1 LNIVPLPPSPRAI
14 LDLTSGEV
22 TAANK
27 ERFKV
32 FSFNILNEGA
42 CTERLYGYSPKE
54 ALSWSYRKEQVL
66 QEIQTQDADF
76 VCLQEVDTE
85 TFKEYF
91 SMKLAYSKYKGV
103 FWPRS
108 RAKTMA
114 EKEARQ
120 VDGCATFY
128 KHEEWILLDK
138 EVVEFSKIAINRPDI
153 KGQHD
158 VFNRIMPRDHI
169 GVVCFFEHRQ
179 TGSRLILVNTHLFW
193 DPMYCDVKLIQTAI
207 LLGEVNRLA
216 ERYSNWPPCKDKKS
230 YTLPDEGGDVEPPPE
245 IIPEPSKEYSSKTQI
260 PLVICADQNST
271 ADSSVFELFAKGSV
285 RPDHPELL
293 GHKYGNFTKDGMD
306 HPFSLRS
313 AYTNLDKT
321 PDALPFTNYTPG
333 FRGVIDHI
341 WYSTNALENT
351 SLLGRVDPEYM
362 QTVPGFPNYHFPS
375 DHLSRMAEFAI
386 KGPKLKKTLPEPD
399 FGSSSR
405 SNDRRRN

>member
-1 LNIVPLPPSPRAI
+1 M
-14 LDLTSGEV
+14 
-22 TAANK
+22 
-27 ERFKV
+27 
-32 FSFNILNEGA
+32 
-42 CTERLYGYSPKE
+42 
-54 ALSWSYRKEQVL
+54 L
-66 QEIQTQDADF
+66 QEIQAQDADF
-76 VCLQEVDTE
+76 VCLQEVDTD

-108 RAKTMA
+108 RARTMA
-114 EKEARQ
+114 EKEAKQ

-138 EVVEFSKIAINRPDI
+138 QLVDFANLAINRSDI

-169 GVVCFFEHRQ
+169 SVVCFFEHRQ
-179 TGSRLILVNTHLFW
+179 TGSRLILVNAHLFW
-193 DPMYCDVKLIQTAI
+193 DPAYCDVKLIQTAI
-207 LLGEVNRLA
+207 LMGEVNRLA
-216 ERYSNWPPCKDKKS
+216 ERYASWPACKDKKS
-230 YTLPDEGGDVEPPPE
+230 YTLPDQDDDAEPAEE
-245 IIPEPSKEYSSKTQI
+245 IAPEPSKEYSSKTQI

-271 ADSSVFELFAKGSV
+271 AGSGVFDLFAKGSV

-333 FRGVIDHI
+333 FTAVIDHV
-341 WYSTNALENT
+341 WYSTNTLENT
-351 SLLGRVDPEYM
+351 ALLGRVDPEYM
-362 QTVPGFPNYHFPS
+362 RTVPGFPNYHFPS
-375 DHLSRMAEFAI
+375 DHISLMAEFAI
-386 KGPKLKKTLPEPD
+386 KGPKLKKALPEPD
-399 FGSSSR
+399 FGPSSR